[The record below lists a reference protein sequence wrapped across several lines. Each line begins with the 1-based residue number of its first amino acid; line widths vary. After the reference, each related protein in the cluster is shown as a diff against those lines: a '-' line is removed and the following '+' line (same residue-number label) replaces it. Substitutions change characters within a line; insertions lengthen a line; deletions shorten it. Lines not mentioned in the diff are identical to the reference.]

1 MNTHSSRKGLFK
13 TSCFFWDYGFTRTV
27 RFSVLKSP
35 YLVTLARLDS
45 CSELSSF
52 AAGEPIGL
60 AVFKDREQDISSQVA
75 YVYAFCQAQRVVVV
89 QDDQSQALEE
99 LQQFLSQDSGHEFAT
114 DSATAKLILSRAA
127 VAMSIN
133 EQPPTT
139 GAGKMRSL
147 GKVNMKCRGRLEIM
161 HVLTAALR
169 AVCFEGASRASTMKA
184 EENNDEQA
192 RDTDGEDV
200 EEEENI
206 DWL

>member
-13 TSCFFWDYGFTRTV
+13 TSWFFWDYGFTRTV

-60 AVFKDREQDISSQVA
+60 AVFKDREQNISSQVA
-75 YVYAFCQAQRVVVV
+75 YVYAFCQAKRVVVV

-99 LQQFLSQDSGHEFAT
+99 LQQFLSQDSGHVFVT
-114 DSATAKLILSRAA
+114 DSATAQLVLSRAA

-133 EQPPTT
+133 KLEEQPV
-139 GAGKMRSL
+139 KSHL
-147 GKVNMKCRGRLEIM
+147 GKVDMKCRGRLEIV
-161 HVLTAALR
+161 HVLTAAFN
-169 AVCFEGASRASTMKA
+169 AAYFEKKSRTSTS
-184 EENNDEQA
+184 
-192 RDTDGEDV
+192 
-200 EEEENI
+200 
-206 DWL
+206 L